1 MMNENDKR
9 VITLSN
15 GVQMPCM
22 AVGTNWM
29 NYSELKN
36 VMTSSFAV
44 GFRAIDTA
52 RDYGNEPVVG
62 KVLHDIIKASKGVY
76 KREDFFLTTK
86 IGNGQQIKGDIDKEI
101 EISLKNLR
109 TDYIDLWLMHW
120 PYPGYFEQTWRQ
132 MEKIYKSGKI
142 RAIGVANYDVRHFE
156 QLMSSGVEV
165 VPMVNQ
171 IEYHPLRTVKPL
183 IQYMRDKS
191 IRIQSYAPLCR
202 LVSPLRDS
210 KILNDL
216 SKKYNKSIGQIIL
229 RWHIQQGDDMPVFKS
244 YKPSRFAEN
253 IDIFDFSLLEDE
265 FNAIS
270 ALNMDYKYHIESVN
284 CPGY

>member
-62 KVLHDIIKASKGVY
+62 KVLHDIIKASKGMY

-101 EISLKNLR
+101 DISLKNLR

-120 PYPGYFEQTWRQ
+120 PYPGYFEQTWHK
-132 MEKIYKSGKI
+132 MEKIYQSGKV

-171 IEYHPLRTVKPL
+171 IEYHPLRTVCSL

-202 LVSPLRDS
+202 LVPPLRDS

-216 SKKYNKSIGQIIL
+216 SKNIIN
-229 RWHIQQGDDMPVFKS
+229 P
-244 YKPSRFAEN
+244 
-253 IDIFDFSLLEDE
+253 
-265 FNAIS
+265 
-270 ALNMDYKYHIESVN
+270 
-284 CPGY
+284 

>member
-62 KVLHDIIKASKGVY
+62 KVLHDIIKASKGMY

-101 EISLKNLR
+101 DISLK
-109 TDYIDLWLMHW
+109 IS
-120 PYPGYFEQTWRQ
+120 EQTIL
-132 MEKIYKSGKI
+132 IYGLCT
-142 RAIGVANYDVRHFE
+142 G
-156 QLMSSGVEV
+156 
-165 VPMVNQ
+165 
-171 IEYHPLRTVKPL
+171 L
-183 IQYMRDKS
+183 ILD
-191 IRIQSYAPLCR
+191 I
-202 LVSPLRDS
+202 
-210 KILNDL
+210 L
-216 SKKYNKSIGQIIL
+216 SK
-229 RWHIQQGDDMPVFKS
+229 
-244 YKPSRFAEN
+244 
-253 IDIFDFSLLEDE
+253 
-265 FNAIS
+265 
-270 ALNMDYKYHIESVN
+270 
-284 CPGY
+284 PGIKWRKFINREK